1 MIIKFPRRLVTEQDR
16 QEAILTQLISMNAD
30 FFDELGIDIDPWIE
44 DLVELFSNMLEP
56 EEE

>member
-1 MIIKFPRRLVTEQDR
+1 VTEQDR